1 MNLEQWN
8 LLQPR
13 IVDVQRL
20 ALVFAELDE
29 LKVSRLLMQ
38 AGMTAMRIKPA
49 KAESKP
55 EAKPETPAATDTAK
69 GKGKGA

>member
-8 LLQPR
+8 SLQPR

-20 ALVFAELDE
+20 ALVFAELGE
-29 LKVSRLLMQ
+29 SKASRLLMQ
-38 AGMTAMRIKPA
+38 AGMTAMRIKLA
-49 KAESKP
+49 KAEPQP
-55 EAKPETPAATDTAK
+55 EAKPETPVAADTTK